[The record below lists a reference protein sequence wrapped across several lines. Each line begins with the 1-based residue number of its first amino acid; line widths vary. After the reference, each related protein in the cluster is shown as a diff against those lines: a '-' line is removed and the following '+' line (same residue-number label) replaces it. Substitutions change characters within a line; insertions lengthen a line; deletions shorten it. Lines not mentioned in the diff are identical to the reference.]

1 MDTAR
6 RTHRLRV
13 GQHLQ
18 GCDGGLIGEITA
30 VWPDVGASESFG
42 AIGAQP
48 VEGAEAASPADFCYS
63 EAMPGEGESYFLVR
77 RAGGAEL
84 YVPFSYVEGVRDDV
98 ATVSVASDD
107 VHMMQWD
114 AKPDFLAQNTRKS
127 WPSEGSR
134 TPE

>member
-13 GQHLQ
+13 GQRLH
-18 GCDGGLIGEITA
+18 GCDGGLIGEITG
-30 VWPDVGASESFG
+30 VWPDVGTSESFG

-48 VEGAEAASPADFCYS
+48 VDGADAADPVEFGYS
-63 EAMPGEGESYFLVR
+63 EAMPGEGESYFEVHR
-77 RAGGAEL
+77 PGGAAL
-84 YVPFSYVEGVRDDV
+84 YVPFSYVEGVSGDV

-114 AKPDFLAQNTRKS
+114 AKPDFLAQRTRRS
-127 WPSEGSR
+127 WPSEGAR
-134 TPE
+134 APE